1 MILYMYLHHI
11 YIENHLMATEKAQCS
26 HYEDD

>member
-1 MILYMYLHHI
+1 MILYMYLHI